1 MKSPVRA
8 AVRIG
13 MRVNK
18 FRRLDLFDRCL
29 AVSVLLH
36 LALFG
41 AYFINNLPSF
51 SGDDTVYDAGNMHME
66 NVEVTFID
74 APPSVMF
81 GGDSN
86 PAPVE
91 KQEWIEGSGRDR
103 PDAESTDK
111 NINKLSGDGT
121 DEDGYM
127 YSEIADHP
135 PVPLIDF
142 DPNRYFPPEARSA
155 SIRSKTVMVQ
165 LQINEDGS
173 LKSAR
178 IISPP
183 SGYGFDDAARKV
195 VGRIRFKP
203 GRIGGKAVKM
213 LLQLP
218 ITFVLQD

>member
-1 MKSPVRA
+1 MLV
-8 AVRIG
+8 I
-13 MRVNK
+13 K
-18 FRRLDLFDRCL
+18 FKRLDLYKRCL
-29 AVSVLLH
+29 AISILIH
-36 LALFG
+36 LCGFG
-41 AYFINNLPSF
+41 YYFINNLPSF
-51 SGDDTVYDAGNMHME
+51 RSDDTVYDAKNVSME
-66 NVEVTFID
+66 NVDVAFID

-91 KQEWIEGSGRDR
+91 KQEWIEGTGDDK
-103 PDAESTDK
+103 PDAQSTDT

-135 PVPLIDF
+135 PIPIIDF
-142 DPNRYFPPEARSA
+142 DPNRYFPHEARSA
-155 SIRSKTVMVQ
+155 NITTKTVLVQ
-165 LQINEDGS
+165 IQVNEDGS

-195 VGRIRFKP
+195 VARIRFKP
-203 GRIGGKAVKM
+203 GRMGGKAVKM

-218 ITFVLQD
+218 LTFVLQD